1 MVVDRALDDIVKD
14 QRKRRQQ
21 KLKQQKAKLVKKNTP
36 VKNRNQQNNRNNGPK
51 RNNKNN
57 NQLRGNSQNRKN
69 FNNNQNRNNNNNNN
83 RSKKQLQNLRNGNGN
98 ANRNQNG
105 NNNASRRPNN
115 RNNNP
120 RARQSYLNRRAPPN
134 ANRNLNKN
142 RTVTKNRNLGPI
154 RKALTTKKNQ
164 APRQDIPVQIHVS
177 NLHPKVSDKD
187 MRELFGEFGKLKSVN
202 LHYDRN
208 GKPQGSCDI
217 KFAKKSEAVKAV
229 KRYNKVPLDG
239 KPMQIR
245 VVEDL
250 SQPQV
255 VRPVAQRITQLKK
268 PNQNQAAKKVAGRRV
283 TNNPIRPANAMRQKK
298 MLMMRKSAG
307 RANKVRNL
315 TKKKPANNASNN
327 KSSPTKKK
335 IIIKK
340 KPEKKLTEED
350 LDKQLDAYLTAGS
363 ML

>member
-14 QRKRRQQ
+14 QRKKRQQ
-21 KLKQQKAKLVKKNTP
+21 KFKQQKAKLVKKNAP
-36 VKNRNQQNNRNNGPK
+36 MKNRNQQNNRNNGPK
-51 RNNKNN
+51 RNNN
-57 NQLRGNSQNRKN
+57 NQLRGNNQNRKN
-69 FNNNQNRNNNNNNN
+69 FNNNQNRNNNNN

-105 NNNASRRPNN
+105 NNNANRRPNN
-115 RNNNP
+115 RNNNNL

-154 RKALTTKKNQ
+154 RKALTTKKNP

-327 KSSPTKKK
+327 KSSPAKKK
-335 IIIKK
+335 VIIKK

>member
-1 MVVDRALDDIVKD
+1 M
-14 QRKRRQQ
+14 
-21 KLKQQKAKLVKKNTP
+21 
-36 VKNRNQQNNRNNGPK
+36 G
-51 RNNKNN
+51 
-57 NQLRGNSQNRKN
+57 
-69 FNNNQNRNNNNNNN
+69 
-83 RSKKQLQNLRNGNGN
+83 
-98 ANRNQNG
+98 
-105 NNNASRRPNN
+105 
-115 RNNNP
+115 
-120 RARQSYLNRRAPPN
+120 
-134 ANRNLNKN
+134 
-142 RTVTKNRNLGPI
+142 
-154 RKALTTKKNQ
+154 ALTTKKNQ

-255 VRPVAQRITQLKK
+255 VRP
-268 PNQNQAAKKVAGRRV
+268 AAKKVAGRRV
-283 TNNPIRPANAMRQKK
+283 TNNPIRPADAMRQKK